1 MNWQDAHRI
10 AMIAAQH
17 ATVRLDADRTGG
29 RVADPFAAAA
39 AAGVLVL
46 FRPLRSLSG
55 VYVREEN
62 IAGIVVNASHPL
74 RLQRYTLA
82 HELGHHLL
90 GHASVAD
97 DAFSFGGDIVGSGR
111 VVRSRDDEMVAE
123 AFAAWYLM
131 PRKQVLAAI
140 GRIGPN
146 ITAPFEL
153 YQLSLRLGA
162 SYEATARHLPN
173 LRLAERSQLRDWLGS
188 RPRRE
193 LLQQRARVAVAPM
206 SNQRHDVWLLGPR
219 DDGQQILTRPGDRLV
234 LALPEDT
241 AADLSWALD
250 APWTE
255 PVSNDVV
262 DSHAV
267 DACVG
272 ATSGHQRARLITVDV
287 PAPDGETSRARHTL
301 TAVRSLTRGRAGVGA
316 RWSVTVNVQAPQL
329 GIDETWYRRQAA

>member
-1 MNWQDAHRI
+1 MNWQHAHRI
-10 AMIAAQH
+10 AMVAARH

-39 AAGVLVL
+39 AAGILVA

-97 DAFSFGGDIVGSGR
+97 DAFSFGGDIIGVGR
-111 VVRSRDDEMVAE
+111 VVRNRDDEMVAE

-140 GRIGPN
+140 ARIGPE
-146 ITAPFEL
+146 ITTPFEL

-173 LRLAERSQLRDWLGS
+173 LRLAERSQLRDWLGNG
-188 RPRRE
+188 PRRK
-193 LLQQRARVAVAPM
+193 LLQQRASVAVGQL
-206 SNQRHDVWLLGPR
+206 SSRRHDVWLLGPR
-219 DDGQQILTRPGDRLV
+219 DDEQQILTRPGDRLV

-241 AADLSWALD
+241 GGLSWQLD
-250 APWTE
+250 APWAK
-255 PVSNDVV
+255 PPSNDVV
-262 DSHAV
+262 DSDAV
-267 DACVG
+267 DACVT
-272 ATSGHQRARLITVDV
+272 ATSGHRRTRLITVDV
-287 PAPDGETSRARHTL
+287 PPPDGESSRARHTL
-301 TAVRSLTRGRAGVGA
+301 TAVQAPIPARAGMEA

-329 GIDETWYRRQAA
+329 GIDETWYRRPAA